1 MSTGA
6 RIVTGPVPVVSGSA
20 AWAALGACLLAVFM
34 QMLDMT
40 IVNTALPGIAR
51 DLAAPGS
58 VQVFVVAGY
67 SLAFAGTLMTA
78 ARIGESIGRRHVFL
92 GAMAGFIAAS
102 VWCGLAHLPGE
113 LVAARAVQGLAA
125 AAMSAQVIA
134 IISAVFPKGEQPL
147 AFGLYGAAAGLA
159 AIAGPLLGGAVI
171 ASDPFGL
178 GWRAVFLLNVPPC
191 VLGLL
196 LAHRHLHVGKPA
208 TRERLD
214 VAGALL
220 VSCGLVALLYPLAA
234 GREQRWPPS
243 LFGLLGAGLA
253 LLAVF
258 VWHQRRR
265 LRSGESP
272 LLRIDLFA
280 DRGFAVGS
288 VLTLLF
294 FGIFTAFL
302 FTVSVTVQSG
312 LGFTA
317 LRTGILVLPFAIG
330 GACGALASPIL
341 VTRLGS
347 RGLTLGVLLFAAAI
361 AVVALTVHP
370 ADASIDL
377 RRLAVPVFA
386 AGAGMGLFAAPLP
399 AAMMTGVAERATGS
413 ASGTVPTVQQIG
425 SSLGVAALGALFFRR
440 VDADTDLGVGHAKA
454 VLAASLTDS
463 PTTTA
468 QRDRVVTSFAD
479 CADSALRSPTPR
491 LDAHTCPGAGADLA
505 GQIAAAHTF
514 LAACVTVLWVVAGT
528 ALALV
533 VLSLALPPR
542 NGESG
547 ATAPGEVGDTAT
559 ANDTTGD
566 GPGKDA
572 PA

>member
-1 MSTGA
+1 MSTRA
-6 RIVTGPVPVVSGSA
+6 RIVTGPEPVIAGSA

-40 IVNTALPGIAR
+40 IVNTALPSIAR
-51 DLAAPGS
+51 ELAAPGS
-58 VQVFVVAGY
+58 AQVFVVVGY

-78 ARIGESIGRRHVFL
+78 ARIGESIGRRRVFI
-92 GAMAGFIAAS
+92 GAMAAFTVAS

-113 LVAARAVQGLAA
+113 LIAARAAQGLSA

-134 IISAVFPKGEQPL
+134 IISAVFPKQRQPL

-178 GWRAVFLLNVPPC
+178 GWRAIFLLNVPLC

-196 LAHRHLHVGKPA
+196 LAHRHLHVGRPA
-208 TRERLD
+208 TTERLD
-214 VAGALL
+214 VVGAALAT
-220 VSCGLVALLYPLAA
+220 CGLVALLYPLAA
-234 GREQRWPPS
+234 GREQGWPPQ
-243 LFGLLGAGLA
+243 LFGLAGAGLA
-253 LLAVF
+253 LLVVF
-258 VWHQRRR
+258 VWHQRGR

-294 FGIFTAFL
+294 FAIFAAFL
-302 FTVSVTVQSG
+302 FTVSVTAQSG

-317 LRTGILVLPFAIG
+317 LRTGILVLPFAVG
-330 GACGALASPIL
+330 GACGALTSPVL
-341 VTRLGS
+341 VGRMGS
-347 RGLTLGVLLFAAAI
+347 RALTLGVSMFAVAI
-361 AVVALTVHP
+361 AVIAVTVHP
-370 ADASIDL
+370 ADAGIDL
-377 RRLAVPVFA
+377 GRLAVPVFA

-399 AAMMTGVAERATGS
+399 AAMMAGVAERATGS

-425 SSLGVAALGALFFRR
+425 SSVGVAMLGSLFFRR
-440 VDADTDLGVGHAKA
+440 VDADTDLGVGHAKS
-454 VLAASLTDS
+454 VLAASLSNS
-463 PTTTA
+463 PAA
-468 QRDRVVTSFAD
+468 QRDRDVTTFTE
-479 CADSALRSPTPR
+479 CAESALRSPTPH

-514 LAACVTVLWVVAGT
+514 LAACVTVLWVVAAT

-533 VLSLALPPR
+533 ALSLALPR
-542 NGESG
+542 KG
-547 ATAPGEVGDTAT
+547 AAR
-559 ANDTTGD
+559 
-566 GPGKDA
+566 
-572 PA
+572 

>member
-1 MSTGA
+1 MSTSASPTTATPPAVAG
-6 RIVTGPVPVVSGSA
+6 SG

-40 IVNTALPGIAR
+40 IVNTALPSIAT

-58 VQVFVVAGY
+58 AQVFVVAGY

-78 ARIGESIGRRHVFL
+78 ARVGESAGRRRVFL
-92 GAMAGFIAAS
+92 GAMAAFTMAS

-113 LVAARAVQGLAA
+113 LIAARAVQGLSA

-134 IISAVFPKGEQPL
+134 IISAVFPKARQPL

-159 AIAGPLLGGAVI
+159 AIVGPLLGGAII
-171 ASDPFGL
+171 ASDPLGL
-178 GWRAVFLLNVPPC
+178 GWRAIFLLNVPLC

-196 LAHRHLHVGKPA
+196 LAHRHLHVGRPPD
-208 TRERLD
+208 REPLD

-220 VSCGLVALLYPLAA
+220 ATTGLVAVLYPLAA
-234 GREQRWPPS
+234 GREQRWPPQ
-243 LFGLLGAGLA
+243 LFGLLGAGLG
-253 LLAVF
+253 LLVVF

-265 LRSGESP
+265 SRAGESP

-288 VLTLLF
+288 VLTLSF
-294 FGIFTAFL
+294 FGIFAAFL
-302 FTVSVTVQSG
+302 FTVSVTAQSG

-317 LRTGILVLPFAIG
+317 LRTGILMLPFAIG
-330 GACGALASPIL
+330 GACGALTSPIL
-341 VTRLGS
+341 VARLGNH
-347 RGLTLGVLLFAAAI
+347 GLTLGVLVFAVAVVVVAMTVDPDAAA
-361 AVVALTVHP
+361 
-370 ADASIDL
+370 IDL

-399 AAMMTGVAERATGS
+399 AAMMAGVAERATGS

-425 SSLGVAALGALFFRR
+425 SSLGVAVLGALFFRR

-454 VLAASLTDS
+454 VLADTISTSSA
-463 PTTTA
+463 TTA
-468 QRDRVVTSFAD
+468 KRDSVVTSFAD
-479 CADSALRSPTPR
+479 CAESALRSPTPH
-491 LDAHTCPGAGADLA
+491 LDAHTCPGEGAELA
-505 GQIAAAHTF
+505 GRIAAAHTF

-528 ALALV
+528 ALVLV
-533 VLSLALPPR
+533 ALSLALPRGEPR
-542 NGESG
+542 
-547 ATAPGEVGDTAT
+547 
-559 ANDTTGD
+559 
-566 GPGKDA
+566 
-572 PA
+572 

>member
-1 MSTGA
+1 MSKRASIATGTPS
-6 RIVTGPVPVVSGSA
+6 VVVGPPE
-20 AWAALGACLLAVFM
+20 WAALGACLLAVFM

-40 IVNTALPGIAR
+40 IVNTALPSIAK

-58 VQVFVVAGY
+58 AQVFVVAGY

-78 ARIGESIGRRHVFL
+78 ARIGESIGRRRVFL
-92 GAMAGFIAAS
+92 GAMAAFTMAS

-113 LVAARAVQGLAA
+113 LIAARAVQGLSA

-134 IISAVFPKGEQPL
+134 IISAVFPKGKQPL
-147 AFGLYGAAAGLA
+147 AFGFYGAAAGLA
-159 AIAGPLLGGAVI
+159 AIVGPLLGGAVI

-178 GWRAVFLLNVPPC
+178 GWRAIFLLNVPLC

-196 LAHRHLHVGKPA
+196 LAHRHLHVGRPP

-220 VSCGLVALLYPLAA
+220 ASSGLVALLYPLAA
-234 GREQRWPPS
+234 GRAQRWPPQ
-243 LFGLLGAGLA
+243 LFGLLGAGLG
-253 LLAVF
+253 LLVVF

-265 LRSGESP
+265 LRAGESP

-294 FGIFTAFL
+294 FGIFAAFL
-302 FTVSVTVQSG
+302 FTVSVMAQSG

-317 LRTGILVLPFAIG
+317 LRTGILVLPFALG
-330 GACGALASPIL
+330 GACGALTSPIL
-341 VTRLGS
+341 VARLGS
-347 RGLTLGVLLFAAAI
+347 RGLTLGVLVFAVAI
-361 AVVALTVHP
+361 VVIALTVDP
-370 ADASIDL
+370 EDAAIDL
-377 RRLAVPVFA
+377 GRLAVPVFA

-399 AAMMTGVAERATGS
+399 AAMMAGVAERATGS

-425 SSLGVAALGALFFRR
+425 SSLGVAVLGALFFRR

-454 VLAASLTDS
+454 VLAASLTNS
-463 PTTTA
+463 PATTA
-468 QRDRVVTSFAD
+468 QRDGVVTSFAD
-479 CADSALRSPTPR
+479 CAESALRSPTPH
-491 LDAHTCPGAGADLA
+491 LDAHTCPGAGADVA

-514 LAACVTVLWVVAGT
+514 LAACVTVLWMVAAI
-528 ALALV
+528 ALVLV
-533 VLSLALPPR
+533 VLSLALPSR
-542 NGESG
+542 NGE
-547 ATAPGEVGDTAT
+547 PR
-559 ANDTTGD
+559 
-566 GPGKDA
+566 
-572 PA
+572 